1 MDSRRT
7 VVFLI
12 LLILALGGM
21 IFYGSIPHIAP
32 LSVPEIPSVVHEVP
46 APATQASPGTT
57 LSSRVSVTSPK
68 PGASVAAVFSV
79 TGKAP
84 GNWYFEAS
92 FPIIVSDA
100 DGNKIAT
107 SHGQA
112 QGEWMTTELVPFT
125 ASIDVGSYKG
135 KATVNLLR
143 DNPSGLPENDDSTSF
158 DVVIQ

>member
-1 MDSRRT
+1 M
-7 VVFLI
+7 
-12 LLILALGGM
+12 LLLLVALGAM
-21 IFYGSIPHIAP
+21 IFYGSIPRIAP

-46 APATQASPGTT
+46 TPVPQPTPGTP
-57 LSSRVSVTSPK
+57 LSSKVLVTSPK
-68 PGASVAAVFSV
+68 SGATVGSTFSI

-92 FPIIVSDA
+92 FPIIVSDV
-100 DGNKIAT
+100 DGNKITT

-125 ASIDVGSYKG
+125 AMIDVGNYRG